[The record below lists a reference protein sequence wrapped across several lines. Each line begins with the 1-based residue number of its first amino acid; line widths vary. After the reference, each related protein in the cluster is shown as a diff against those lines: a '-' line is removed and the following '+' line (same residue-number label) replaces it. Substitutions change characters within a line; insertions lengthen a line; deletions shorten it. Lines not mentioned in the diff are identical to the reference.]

1 MPSPALAIFI
11 VCAARM
17 SSKKW
22 KEKWELSFN
31 NILTRRKLP
40 S

>member
-11 VCAARM
+11 VRAARM

-31 NILTRRKLP
+31 IILTRRNLP